1 MRKPAISIACAF
13 AFAAGAQ
20 ALAQDAARGK
30 TLYDSRCVACHSV
43 DVNRVGPAHEGVF
56 GRKAG
61 AAKDYDYSA
70 ALKMSKVMWNE
81 KSLDAWLTGP
91 EQFIPG
97 QKMGVSVP
105 EVQDRRDLIAYL
117 RLVSERKN

>member
-1 MRKPAISIACAF
+1 MRKAAISIACAF

-20 ALAQDAARGK
+20 AQDAARGK

-43 DVNRVGPAHEGVF
+43 DDNRVGPAHKGVF

-70 ALKMSKVMWNE
+70 ALKMSKVVWNE
-81 KSLDAWLTGP
+81 KSLDLWLTGP

-97 QKMGVSVP
+97 QKMGFSVP

-117 RLVSERKN
+117 RLVSESKK

>member
-1 MRKPAISIACAF
+1 MRKAAISIACAC

-20 ALAQDAARGK
+20 AQDVARGK

-43 DVNRVGPAHEGVF
+43 DDNRVGPAHKGVF

-70 ALKMSKVMWNE
+70 VLKMSKVVWNE

-105 EVQDRRDLIAYL
+105 KVQDRRDLIAYL
-117 RLVSERKN
+117 RLVSESKK